1 MRYFVE
7 SYVLPTLIGAAIGGA
22 LFAVVEV
29 LP

>member
-1 MRYFVE
+1 MKIFFE

>member
-7 SYVLPTLIGAAIGGA
+7 SYVLPTLTGAAIGGI